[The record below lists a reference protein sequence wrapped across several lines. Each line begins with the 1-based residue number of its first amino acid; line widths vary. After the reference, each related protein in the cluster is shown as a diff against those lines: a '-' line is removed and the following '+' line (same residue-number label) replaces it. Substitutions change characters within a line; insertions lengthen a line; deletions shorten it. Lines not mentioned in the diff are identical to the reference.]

1 MEANI
6 FYSKLL
12 EQALNEIKEHKLN
25 VIVFGPLQTQTN
37 EYDNHVLLFE
47 EAHNFLKSKQFN
59 VFNQIPYLDINIEG
73 APFDFEKKFPIFFG
87 GIISSGLITDAYFM
101 KGWELS
107 QGSHFEHDL
116 CTKHNITIHYL

>member
-1 MEANI
+1 MSVDI

-12 EQALNEIKEHKLN
+12 ERALNEIEEHNLN
-25 VIVFGPLQTQTN
+25 TIVFGPLRTQTE
-37 EYDNHVLLFE
+37 EYSKYVSLFE
-47 EAHNFLKSKQFN
+47 NAQTFLRSKGYL
-59 VFNQIPYLDINIEG
+59 VFNQIPYLDINIKG
-73 APFDFEKKFPIFFG
+73 APFDFEKKSPIFFG

-116 CTKHNITIHYL
+116 CMKNNITIHYL